1 MVQHLKVFARQTGA
15 SEFESQEL
23 IQKLGVQSKLLHSQ
37 CPYGEEGNA
46 DKRNTGISQF
56 SQLGISR
63 EHKKESFSSNKV
75 LEKSIDDPVT
85 STCMHL
91 PSHTRECMH
100 TSTHSPQVS
109 STSTICLRDNIIV
122 KEISKIRSCKFAFRR
137 SAWFQ

>member
-1 MVQHLKVFARQTGA
+1 MVHHLKAFARQTGA
-15 SEFESQEL
+15 SEFESQEP
-23 IQKLGVQSKLLHSQ
+23 IQKLGVESKLLHSQ
-37 CPYGEEGNA
+37 CPYGEEGNV

-63 EHKKESFSSNKV
+63 EHRKRVFPQTRYQK
-75 LEKSIDDPVT
+75 KSIEDPVT
-85 STCMHL
+85 SPCMHL